1 MVEQLPCICV
11 LGAET
16 LYFPSPKDITV
27 PCVGILYLR
36 NLTLVLLRIWCL
48 GDLGVCSLDMNQAMN
63 VYNLKLLSGFIR
75 AAVFRAQRLRV
86 WVLSARGV

>member
-1 MVEQLPCICV
+1 MYMC

-36 NLTLVLLRIWCL
+36 NLTLVLGVKDLVLLGLRGL
-48 GDLGVCSLDMNQAMN
+48 QLRYEPGNE
-63 VYNLKLLSGFIR
+63 
-75 AAVFRAQRLRV
+75 RL
-86 WVLSARGV
+86 

>member
-1 MVEQLPCICV
+1 M

-36 NLTLVLLRIWCL
+36 NLTLVLGVKDLALGGLGGLQLRYEPGNEPL
-48 GDLGVCSLDMNQAMN
+48 
-63 VYNLKLLSGFIR
+63 
-75 AAVFRAQRLRV
+75 
-86 WVLSARGV
+86 

>member
-1 MVEQLPCICV
+1 M

-36 NLTLVLLRIWCL
+36 NLTLVLGVKDLVL
-48 GDLGVCSLDMNQAMN
+48 GDLGVCSLDMNQAMSL
-63 VYNLKLLSGFIR
+63 YNLRLLSDFIR
-75 AAVFRAQRLRV
+75 AAGFRAQRLRV
-86 WVLSARGV
+86 WVISERRV

>member
-1 MVEQLPCICV
+1 M

-36 NLTLVLLRIWCL
+36 NLTLVLGVKDLALAGL
-48 GDLGVCSLDMNQAMN
+48 GGLQLKYVPQAMSL
-63 VYNLKLLSGFIR
+63 YNLRLLSGFIR
-75 AAVFRAQRLRV
+75 AAGFRAQRLRV
-86 WVLSARGV
+86 WVI